1 MVFCR
6 TVLIRVLAVKMSTK
20 VDLVKGR
27 IRNKAFLK
35 EVHVFYLWFWRVFE
49 CFKNL
54 FWLSAFFQIVGSAR
68 CPPGSRQTTADQVIV
83 RGITYRQ
90 WQGKFYTVRTVY
102 FMQVGITNMSTVKL
116 KIYLFFNQKSFV
128 LECQVNIFIQ
138 NQNTVWKFQFRYY
151 FLIAQLYWLK
161 LIFWQ
166 TENRWNFCQLK
177 KISIRS
183 WVISKR
189 VIYVFN
195 SVRRKNTF

>member
-1 MVFCR
+1 MYLNALKTCSGYPPFFRVSAPPAAPLVPARPPR
-6 TVLIRVLAVKMSTK
+6 TKSLSGESHTASDKVSST
-20 VDLVKGR
+20 LY
-27 IRNKAFLK
+27 I
-35 EVHVFYLWFWRVFE
+35 
-49 CFKNL
+49 
-54 FWLSAFFQIVGSAR
+54 
-68 CPPGSRQTTADQVIV
+68 
-83 RGITYRQ
+83 
-90 WQGKFYTVRTVY
+90 RTVY

-116 KIYLFFNQKSFV
+116 KIYLFFNRMSFV
-128 LECQVNIFIQ
+128 LECPVNIFFQ

-195 SVRRKNTF
+195 SVSLKKTFQ

>member
-1 MVFCR
+1 MFFIYGFGVY
-6 TVLIRVLAVKMSTK
+6 LNA
-20 VDLVKGR
+20 
-27 IRNKAFLK
+27 LK
-35 EVHVFYLWFWRVFE
+35 TCSGYPP
-49 CFKNL
+49 
-54 FWLSAFFQIVGSAR
+54 FFQSVGSAR
-68 CPPGSRQTTADQVIV
+68 CPPGSRQTPADQVIV

-90 WQGKFYTVRTVY
+90 WQGKFYTYVLYTVY
-102 FMQVGITNMSTVKL
+102 FMHVGITNMFTVKL
-116 KIYLFFNQKSFV
+116 KIYLFFNRMSFV

-195 SVRRKNTF
+195 SV